1 MGRMMRIS
9 TPRGAAAL
17 ACAAFL
23 TLAGPAARGQ
33 SVAPASPPPA
43 GETAAAPAAADAP
56 AGEGIVLRHLF
67 RPGER
72 YRVLSRV
79 DEDVYINRRYSHS
92 AQIFNRIAFNV
103 EERRDDGA
111 GLLSGTFSTSV
122 RYAGG
127 ASYVTDKLYESRYWQ
142 RPDGRYEIGPE
153 YFMPVVRHV
162 PSFPERP
169 VRPGDTWTAPGEEKH
184 DFRVG
189 FGIEEP
195 YVFPIEVRYEYKG
208 DAGYKGR
215 VVRLIKA
222 AYTVFLRPVPPRG
235 SANYYP
241 LQIAGYSE
249 QLLYWDA
256 ERGGLAA
263 YEEDFRFVFDLS
275 NGNSVEY
282 RGEASAEIVEA
293 QLMDRTK
300 LAVEMQAAVAELKD
314 VRVSSDERGVTIS
327 LENIQFMADS
337 ARFLPGE
344 REKVER
350 IAAILAKVPERDV
363 LVAGHTALAGTA
375 AARASLSQER
385 ARAVAEILIALGVKA
400 PEEITVIG
408 YGGDRPVAD
417 NATEAGRA
425 RNRRVEITILE
436 N

>member
-1 MGRMMRIS
+1 MGQVLRS
-9 TPRGAAAL
+9 WRGAAAL
-17 ACAAFL
+17 ACAALLGFGGSAAWAQAAAGAPAAPGA
-23 TLAGPAARGQ
+23 AGPAA
-33 SVAPASPPPA
+33 
-43 GETAAAPAAADAP
+43 AAA

-72 YRVLSRV
+72 YRVLSTV

-92 AQIFNRIAFNV
+92 ARIFNRIAFTV

-162 PSFPERP
+162 PSFPERAL
-169 VRPGDTWTAPGEEKH
+169 RPGDTWTAPGEEKH
-184 DFRVG
+184 DFREG
-189 FGIEEP
+189 FGIAEP
-195 YVFPIEVRYEYKG
+195 YVFPIEVRYEYRG
-208 DAGYKGR
+208 DASYKGR
-215 VVRLIKA
+215 VVRLIRA
-222 AYTVFLRPVPPRG
+222 AYTVFLRPAPPRG
-235 SANYYP
+235 PVNYYP

-282 RGEASAEIVEA
+282 RGTASAEIIEA
-293 QLMDRTK
+293 VLMDRTK
-300 LAVEMQAAVAELKD
+300 LEGEVKAAVAELKD
-314 VRVSSDERGVTIS
+314 VTVSSDERGVTIS
-327 LENIQFMADS
+327 LENIQFIADT

-350 IAAILAKVPERDV
+350 IAAILAGLPERDV
-363 LVAGHTALAGTA
+363 FIAGHTALAGTA

-385 ARAVAEILIALGVKA
+385 ARAVAEILIAMGAKA
-400 PEEITVIG
+400 PEQITVIG
-408 YGGDRPVAD
+408 YGAEKPVAD